1 MIVGYLF
8 TGNNIYPQMHKSNC
22 LFTKK
27 LFFQRKF
34 SCRRGGN
41 TGFREV
47 PEKHIE
53 SLPLQFEKSLS
64 GFRGDIVSGK
74 LFFFFLRQKFF
85 HFADL
90 LRELSDLFKKFVL
103 RRVGLFFLFFL
114 PDHIFHCSNNDSH
127 HQIEENIR

>member
-53 SLPLQFEKSLS
+53 SLPLQLEKSLS
-64 GFRGDIVSGK
+64 GFRGGYCEWKVI
-74 LFFFFLRQKFF
+74 
-85 HFADL
+85 
-90 LRELSDLFKKFVL
+90 
-103 RRVGLFFLFFL
+103 FLFSQTEVLSF
-114 PDHIFHCSNNDSH
+114 
-127 HQIEENIR
+127 R